1 MALRTFNHLLQFSE
15 PVIRRVVPLSIALL
29 CISNPKLSVL
39 DTLSKLSHDPD
50 NETACNSILAL
61 GLIGA
66 GMCMVPCPPGPTA
79 LGTNHARIA
88 GMLRTLAQYYSKDA
102 DALFCVRLAQVTHP
116 CLLLIHSHDCRVSCT
131 SARAASRSL
140 PCTQTAT

>member
-1 MALRTFNHLLQFSE
+1 MALRTFNHMLQFSE
-15 PVIRRVVPLSIALL
+15 PVIRRSVPLSIALL

-66 GMCMVPCPPGPTA
+66 GLLWLLCHVRYSALMQEPTMRA
-79 LGTNHARIA
+79 LPACSAPSPSTTA
-88 GMLRTLAQYYSKDA
+88 RTLMPSSVS
-102 DALFCVRLAQVTHP
+102 ALRRFGCMPACVGG
-116 CLLLIHSHDCRVSCT
+116 
-131 SARAASRSL
+131 
-140 PCTQTAT
+140 